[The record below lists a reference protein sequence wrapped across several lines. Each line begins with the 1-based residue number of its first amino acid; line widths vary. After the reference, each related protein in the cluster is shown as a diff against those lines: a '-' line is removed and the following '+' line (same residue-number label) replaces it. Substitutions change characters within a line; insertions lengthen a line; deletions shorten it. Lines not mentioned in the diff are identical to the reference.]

1 MEPSIITEVGAIKV
15 KEGKS
20 TPISDTV
27 VLEYPFTLHINGEQY
42 VTLVCSPQHLEE
54 MVYGLLFSDNI
65 IHGME
70 DVEDLSVVQDKGL
83 ARIQLRDRLDDRKK
97 HRGRRVITSGC
108 GKSTVFYNVE
118 DLVTQRPIRSDVTV
132 TPEVIQE
139 IMKAFDKSSGI
150 YFSTGGTHSC
160 ALCKEDAILFFA
172 SDIGRHNALDK
183 CVGYLLKNAIEPDGC
198 YVVSSGRLSS
208 EMVYKCMRAGIGVV
222 ASRSATTKL
231 AIEVA
236 DQVGMTLIGFVR
248 GRRMNVYTH
257 PERICLEGAVPEGS
271 DEA

>member
-1 MEPSIITEVGAIKV
+1 MQPSIVTEVSAVQI

-20 TPISDTV
+20 TSISDPV

-54 MVYGLLFSDNI
+54 LVYGLLFSDNI
-65 IHGME
+65 IQGME
-70 DVEDLSVVQDKGL
+70 DVDDLSVVHDKGL
-83 ARIQLRDRLDDRKK
+83 ARIQLKDLLDDRKK

-118 DLVTQRPIRSDVTV
+118 DLVTQRPVRSTMTV

-139 IMKAFDKSSGI
+139 LMKVFDKSSGT
-150 YFSTGGTHSC
+150 YLSTGGTHSC
-160 ALCKEDAILFFA
+160 AICKEDAILFFA

-183 CVGYLLKNAIEPDGC
+183 CVGYLLKNTIESKEC
-198 YVVSSGRLSS
+198 YIVSSGRLSS
-208 EMVYKCMRAGIGVV
+208 EMVYKCMRAGIGIV

-236 DQVGMTLIGFVR
+236 DQLGITLIGFVR

-257 PERICLEGAVPEGS
+257 PERIRPEGTVQ
-271 DEA
+271 EGR